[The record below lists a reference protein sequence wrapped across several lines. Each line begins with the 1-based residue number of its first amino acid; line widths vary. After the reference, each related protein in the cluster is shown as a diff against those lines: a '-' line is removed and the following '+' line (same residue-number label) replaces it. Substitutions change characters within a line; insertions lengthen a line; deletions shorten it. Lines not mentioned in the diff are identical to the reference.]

1 MSKETE
7 FLFSET
13 NFYPRRLQSGIT
25 DPEYLES
32 LAWEKGIKVLNF
44 IPTEEIRTKES
55 VYFRNNYLERQTGL
69 IERLRLAG
77 EFITENNLQNPQDV
91 KISHRNF
98 LKGFVQDI
106 GIFFSKTLPF
116 SLKAKKV
123 EIEMSDVLS
132 RKYPHL
138 DSKMFLTPSQPYS
151 TFVKDLKLAEY
162 SRGENDDFVFMFCG
176 GNESFANTFKS
187 RLSVEDEI
195 RIRSDTM
202 ETRIKKGYFMMGR
215 PDIKLLDD
223 ILVIDNTLE
232 GWLWKGSVATAPLFH
247 IYNLMQETILPSG
260 SFVKK
265 GGYTFDL
272 KIIRENF

>member
-1 MSKETE
+1 MSKEME
-7 FLFSET
+7 LLFSET

-32 LAWEKGIKVLNF
+32 LSWSKGIKVLNF
-44 IPTEEIRTKES
+44 LPNEEIRATDS

-77 EFITENNLQNPQDV
+77 EFITENNLQNPQDIKV
-91 KISHRNF
+91 NHRDF

-123 EIEMSDVLS
+123 EIEMSDALS

-162 SRGENDDFVFMFCG
+162 ARGENDDFVFMFCG
-176 GNESFANTFKS
+176 GNTSFANKFKNK
-187 RLSVEDEI
+187 LSVEDEG
-195 RIRSDTM
+195 RIRNDTM
-202 ETRIKKGYFMMGR
+202 ETRIKKGYFMVGR

-223 ILVIDNTLE
+223 VLVIDNTFE
-232 GWLWKGSVATAPLFH
+232 GWLWRGSVATAPLFH
-247 IYNLMQETILPSG
+247 IYNLMQERVLQSG
-260 SFVKK
+260 SFVKND
-265 GGYTFDL
+265 GYTFDL
-272 KIIRENF
+272 KVIRENF